1 MDTAILV
8 VLAVFNVGFL
18 LFCYLKFLGK
28 KSPDKI
34 NLTIPE
40 SVTEI
45 PVSNVES
52 SLKAPQVNSIY
63 NQLLISLFEISSFG
77 IILFDQKGSILALN
91 KSCIEILE
99 LPEDTSE
106 IVYFADLC
114 VMFPNLFSTE
124 KKANR
129 DFNSYTSYDC
139 QLNIDNKEKFLR
151 VNYFSLEVPGGDSAL
166 IVQISDYTIYKRFE
180 LELINSKEEAENLNK
195 MKSIFL
201 ANMSHEI
208 RTPMN
213 GIIGFSG
220 LLREDVTDPNHIE
233 MAERV
238 YKSALR
244 LMETLESVLDLSKLE
259 AEHQTIEKNIVD
271 INTVVS
277 QVYHN
282 YFDFVTDHKLKF
294 TCETPAHPVPLELD
308 ESILAKILKHLLSNA
323 VKFTES
329 GGIFLRVSEDI
340 QNNHR
345 TIFISVED
353 TGIGISLKNQ
363 EIIFEEFRQ
372 VSEGIGRSY
381 EGVGIGLTIVKRFCE
396 MINAK
401 ISLKSSPNSGSKFT
415 LRFSDKK
422 VDHSTDNDDMTDT
435 DIHKKPHDKKILV
448 VEDDFT
454 NRELVKIYLSEN
466 YNLVF
471 AASANEALRAVDKD
485 KFDLCII
492 DINLGSKP
500 NGIELLSLINK
511 KSDEPPIAI
520 AMTAYY
526 LNSTEK
532 ECLDAGFNFF
542 ISKPLKR
549 KKLLET
555 IAGFLLS

>member
-1 MDTAILV
+1 MNTAILV
-8 VLAVFNVGFL
+8 VLAVINLGFL
-18 LFCYLKFLGK
+18 LFYYIKFLGK

-34 NLTIPE
+34 DVAIPE
-40 SVTEI
+40 LVTEKN
-45 PVSNVES
+45 VSPAETSDNT
-52 SLKAPQVNSIY
+52 PQPQSVY
-63 NQLLISLFEISSFG
+63 NQLLISLFERSSLG
-77 IILFDQKGSILALN
+77 IVLFDQKGSILALN
-91 KSCIEILE
+91 NSFKEILD
-99 LPEDTSE
+99 LPEDTSD

-114 VMFPNLFSTE
+114 DLFPNLFSQE
-124 KKANR
+124 KKSNQ

-139 QLNIDNKEKFLR
+139 QLSINNKEKFLR
-151 VNYFSLEVPGGDSAL
+151 VNYFSFEVPGGDPAL
-166 IVQISDYTIYKRFE
+166 VVQISDYTIYKKFE

-220 LLREDVTDPNHIE
+220 LLREDVTEPNHIE

-238 YKSALR
+238 YKSAMR

-259 AEHQTIEKNIVD
+259 AEHQNIEKNIVD

-282 YFDFVTDHKLKF
+282 YFDFVTEHKLKF

-308 ESILAKILKHLLSNA
+308 ESILVKILKQLLSNA

-329 GGIFLRVSEDI
+329 GGIFLKVDEEI
-340 QNNHR
+340 HKNHR
-345 TIFISVED
+345 TVLISVED

-372 VSEGIGRSY
+372 VSEGIGRNY

-401 ISLKSSPNSGSKFT
+401 ISIKSSPNSGSKFT
-415 LRFSDKK
+415 LRFLDKMAE
-422 VDHSTDNDDMTDT
+422 HSTDIEELTDFQSE
-435 DIHKKPHDKKILV
+435 KNLQKKKILV

-454 NRELVKIYLSEN
+454 NRELIKIYLSEH
-466 YNLVF
+466 YSLVF
-471 AASANEALRAVDKD
+471 AASASEALRAIDRD
-485 KFDLCII
+485 KFDLCLI

-500 NGIELLSLINK
+500 NGIELLGLIFK

-532 ECLDAGFNFF
+532 ECIDAGFNFF

-555 IAGFLLS
+555 INGFLLS

>member
-1 MDTAILV
+1 MNTAILI
-8 VLAVFNVGFL
+8 VLAVVNLGFL
-18 LFCYLKFLGK
+18 LFFYMKFLRK
-28 KSPDKI
+28 KSSEKMVETVPELVTKKI
-34 NLTIPE
+34 ESADVSTDTIPQPQ
-40 SVTEI
+40 SV
-45 PVSNVES
+45 
-52 SLKAPQVNSIY
+52 Y
-63 NQLLISLFEISSFG
+63 NQLLISLFERSSLG
-77 IILFDQKGSILALN
+77 IVLFDQKGSILALN
-91 KSCIEILE
+91 NSFKEILD
-99 LPEDTSE
+99 LPDDTSE
-106 IVYFADLC
+106 IVYFTDLC
-114 VMFPNLFSTE
+114 SLFPDLFSQE
-124 KKANR
+124 KRSNH
-129 DFNSYTSYDC
+129 DFNSYASYDC
-139 QLNIDNKEKFLR
+139 QLSLNENEKFLR
-151 VNYFSLEVPGGDSAL
+151 VNYYSFEVSGNESAL
-166 IVQISDYTIYKRFE
+166 IVQISDYSIYKKFE
-180 LELINSKEEAENLNK
+180 LELINSKEEAENLNR

-220 LLREDVTDPNHIE
+220 LLREDVTEPNHIE

-238 YKSALR
+238 YKSAMR

-259 AEHQTIEKNIVD
+259 AEHQNIEKCTVD

-282 YFDFVTDHKLKF
+282 YFDFVTEHKLKF
-294 TCETPAHPVPLELD
+294 TCETPSHPVPLELD
-308 ESILAKILKHLLSNA
+308 ESILVKILKQLLSNA
-323 VKFTES
+323 VKFTET
-329 GGIFLRVSEDI
+329 GGIFLKVDEEI
-340 QNNHR
+340 HNNNR
-345 TIFISVED
+345 TVLISVED

-372 VSEGIGRSY
+372 VSEGIGRNY

-401 ISLKSSPNSGSKFT
+401 ISIKSSPNSGSKFT
-415 LRFSDKK
+415 LRFLDKMA
-422 VDHSTDNDDMTDT
+422 DHSTDIEEITDSQT
-435 DIHKKPHDKKILV
+435 EKNLQKKKILV

-454 NRELVKIYLSEN
+454 NRELIKIYLSEH
-466 YNLVF
+466 YNLTF
-471 AASANEALRAVDKD
+471 AASANEALRATDNN
-485 KFDLCII
+485 KFDLCLI

-500 NGIELLSLINK
+500 NGIELLGLIHK
-511 KSDEPPIAI
+511 KSVEPPIAI

-555 IAGFLLS
+555 IDGFLLA